1 MLAVGI
7 GICISLMNIA
17 VHAVFTV
24 VMVRTVHREGE
35 RFLKPNI
42 VFQEALIMIIAA
54 AILML
59 AHLIEV
65 WIWSLFYRLLG
76 VTPDSSADF
85 DFAFVNYTT
94 LGYGHLVPEAP
105 WQVLGPMTAMNGVL
119 LFGWSTAVLFQVL
132 SVNAR
137 RFGIRY

>member
-1 MLAVGI
+1 MFAIGI
-7 GICISLMNIA
+7 GVCISLMNIA

-24 VMVRTVHREGE
+24 VMVRTVRRDAERLSQPNVVFRE
-35 RFLKPNI
+35 
-42 VFQEALIMIIAA
+42 VLIMIIAA

-85 DFAFVNYTT
+85 DFAFINYTT
-94 LGYGHLVPEAP
+94 LGYGRLVPEAP

-132 SVNAR
+132 AVSAR